1 MTTKAFLSVDWDYF
15 VRSLGAWDW
24 SHKEAP
30 FFMSGDIWSIRLA
43 PFLQQGFDL
52 MKEMS
57 PDKWARPKPSTFW
70 SVLKQLG
77 YNFDQLESFV
87 VAESHSAAGPS
98 FLDTIDIL
106 TARMMWQSQ
115 GANKWERP
123 DCIIN
128 FDAHHDLGYCEWAR
142 LHELIEE
149 GTCTC
154 DMWLCAL
161 MEWLPE
167 VEARIVYPNWL
178 REESSLERQ
187 WNSLE
192 DKFPGQMLSRV
203 EMGFFEDEDG
213 SIGEVVVPGEDIEV
227 LSLFI
232 CRSGAWTPPW
242 LDEQFVEFVNEAAR
256 ETGVEPEVFE
266 SSQETGF
273 NPLEPR
279 EFSIES
285 AQLLAE
291 QWKDIMKPKP

>member
-24 SHKEAP
+24 AHKEAP
-30 FFMSGDIWSIRLA
+30 FFMSGEMWSIRLG
-43 PFLQQGFDL
+43 PFLAQGFDL
-52 MKEMS
+52 MEEMS
-57 PDKWARPKPSTFW
+57 PDKWARPKPTTFW

-77 YNFDQLESFV
+77 YNFDYIEDFV
-87 VAESHSAAGPS
+87 VAESHSAAAPS
-98 FLDTIDIL
+98 FYE
-106 TARMMWQSQ
+106 TARWH
-115 GANKWERP
+115 EEYP
-123 DCIIN
+123 DYIIN

-142 LHELIEE
+142 LHEMIEE

-161 MEWLPE
+161 LEWLPG
-167 VEARIVYPNWL
+167 VEARIVYPSWL
-178 REESSLERQ
+178 REEVSIDRQ
-187 WNSLE
+187 WENLE
-192 DKFPGQMLSRV
+192 GKIPKKMFFDRV

-273 NPLEPR
+273 NPLKPR

-285 AQLLAE
+285 AQLLAD